1 MGRLMRVAGSL
12 AIVIAVAAPASGAA
26 LRDRAGAAS
35 LCVGRQPGCYRS
47 IQAAVDAAPD
57 GATVTV
63 GPGTFAGGI
72 AIPKSLTLRGAAAAA
87 TVISGGGPV
96 LTIGTDGAPTEP
108 TVSISGVTIT
118 GGLNTASYDLG
129 SGVLGGGVSVPP
141 SASGLGA
148 TVTISD
154 SVISGNRA
162 APPSTVP
169 GCDPFPFAGA
179 SGGGIDNFGSMTL
192 KRVLVSNNAAGSA
205 VTSDAEGGG
214 ILNERF
220 ATLALHDVVVSG
232 NTAYVVPPNGRFAA
246 GGGIFTRH
254 GSSLTIDHSAVLR
267 NTVDYR
273 TAVPAETPD
282 CGGIAN
288 GGGIKIG
295 GGPSTNVTIVDS
307 TISQNSVRA
316 TSVNGDLIAFGGGI
330 EDDGTL
336 AVTTTTIADN
346 HVTGTGPADVF
357 LDSGGIEVF
366 DPGVATISGARI
378 TGNTVAAVAGGEA
391 LAQGGAMLAAGT
403 QPITID
409 DSVIAG
415 NSATSR
421 SLSGAA
427 EVEGAGLLN
436 GGLLQ
441 LDRVHVSDNAGS
453 ARGGSGQAQ
462 GGGIWN
468 GSLPDTGFSVAL
480 TGHNVSVTRNALQA
494 SAGLPIQGGGLYA
507 ALPAALLE
515 SIITKNAPDDCFGC

>member
-1 MGRLMRVAGSL
+1 MGRLVRIAGSL
-12 AIVIAVAAPASGAA
+12 AIVIAIAAPASGAA
-26 LRDRAGAAS
+26 LRDRGGAAS
-35 LCVGRQPGCYRS
+35 LCVGTQSGCYVS

-72 AIPKSLTLRGAAAAA
+72 TIAKSLTLRGAAAAA

-96 LTIGTDGAPTEP
+96 VTIGTDGALTEP
-108 TVSISGVTIT
+108 TVSLSGVTIT
-118 GGLNTASYDLG
+118 GGVNTAS
-129 SGVLGGGVSVPP
+129 SALGGGVFVPP
-141 SASGLGA
+141 SASGVGA

-154 SVISGNRA
+154 SVVSGNRA
-162 APPSTVP
+162 APASTVP
-169 GCDPFPFAGA
+169 GCDPFPFAEA

-192 KRVLVSNNAAGSA
+192 ERVLVSNNEAGSA
-205 VTSDAEGGG
+205 VTSDVEGGG

-220 ATLALHDVVVSG
+220 ATLALYDVVVSG

-254 GSSLTIDHSAVLR
+254 GSSVTIDHSAVVR

-273 TAVPAETPD
+273 TSVPADSD
-282 CGGIAN
+282 CGGIAD

-295 GGPSTNVTIVDS
+295 GGLSTNVTITDS

-316 TSVNGDLIAFGGGI
+316 ASSDGDLIAFGGGI

-336 AVTTTTIADN
+336 TLTNSAIADN
-346 HVTGTGPADVF
+346 RVTGMGPASVF

-366 DPGVATISGARI
+366 DPGVATISGSRI
-378 TGNTVAAVAGGEA
+378 TGNAVAATAGDEA

-403 QPITID
+403 QPITIV
-409 DSVIAG
+409 DSAIVG
-415 NSATSR
+415 NSATST
-421 SLSGAA
+421 SLSGSA

-436 GGLLQ
+436 GGLLH
-441 LDRVHVSDNAGS
+441 LDRVQVSGNAGI
-453 ARGGSGQAQ
+453 AKGGLGHAQ

-468 GSLPDTGFSVAL
+468 GSLGFLVEL
-480 TGHNVSVTRNALQA
+480 TGTKIRITRNALQA
-494 SAGLPIQGGGLYA
+494 GAGLPIEGGGLYTE
-507 ALPAALLE
+507 LPATLIE

>member
-1 MGRLMRVAGSL
+1 MGRLMRIAGSL

-26 LRDRAGAAS
+26 LRDRGGAAS
-35 LCVGRQPGCYRS
+35 LCVGRQPGCYGS

-57 GATVTV
+57 GATITV

-72 AIPKSLTLRGAAAAA
+72 TIAKSLTLRGAAAAA

-96 LTIGTDGAPTEP
+96 LTIGTDGALTEP
-108 TVSISGVTIT
+108 TVSLSGVTIT
-118 GGLNTASYDLG
+118 DGFNAAPFA
-129 SGVLGGGVSVPP
+129 LGGGVSVPP

-154 SVISGNRA
+154 SVVSGNRA
-162 APPSTVP
+162 APASTLP

-192 KRVLVSNNAAGSA
+192 ERVLVSNNEAGSA

-254 GSSLTIDHSAVLR
+254 GSSMTINHSAVLR

-273 TAVPAETPD
+273 TSVPADND
-282 CGGIAN
+282 CGGIAD

-316 TSVNGDLIAFGGGI
+316 ESSDGDLIAFGGGI

-336 AVTTTTIADN
+336 TLTASTIADN
-346 HVTGTGPADVF
+346 RLTGTGPAGVF

-366 DPGVATISGARI
+366 DPGVAAISGARI
-378 TGNTVAAVAGGEA
+378 TGNTVAATAGGEA
-391 LAQGGAMLAAGT
+391 LAQGGGVQAGGT
-403 QPITID
+403 QLITID
-409 DSVIAG
+409 DSVIVR
-415 NSATSR
+415 NSTTST
-421 SLSGAA
+421 SLSGPA
-427 EVEGAGLLN
+427 EVEGAGLFN

-441 LDRVHVSDNAGS
+441 LDRVQVSDNTGS
-453 ARGGSGQAQ
+453 ATGGSGHAQ

-468 GSLPDTGFSVAL
+468 GSFPDTGFQPAL
-480 TGHNVSVTRNALQA
+480 TARSVSITRNALRA
-494 SAGLPIQGGGLYA
+494 SAGLPIRGGGLYTE
-507 ALPAALLE
+507 LPAVLIE